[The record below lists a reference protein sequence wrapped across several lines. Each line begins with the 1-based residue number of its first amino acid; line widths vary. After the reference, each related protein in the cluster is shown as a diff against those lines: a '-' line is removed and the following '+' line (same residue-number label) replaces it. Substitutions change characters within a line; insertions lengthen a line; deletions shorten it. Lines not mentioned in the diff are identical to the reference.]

1 MEFSKRLCLEKTM
14 TGLPTRPKRSE
25 SAQALILTICVI
37 SLAVSITLYAFLSA
51 TATSRE
57 NARLAASKT
66 DISQRED
73 LLMRSILHKFAE
85 GIVVGQTWDTILNN
99 ALSEMRASTY
109 INPTDLTAL
118 FPGQNVVPANLADSN
133 AGVSRLIPG
142 FTGAGFS
149 GMIPY
154 AGVTNISNV
163 DSGNPAKSGTLPPL
177 LQYGLLPGQEA
188 ADRLLGQD
196 PVTIPQ
202 YMFFKSVYSIAN
214 ALTPSL
220 LSPSNRW
227 GALTYPNIRFG
238 LERPGDPFMARRI
251 WWRIPVQFTS
261 SFGGYTGSYKNG
273 DQHGYTS
280 SKPVNYIISVYDF
293 PSQLPIKVGGSVN
306 ALIGQEATGESWGN
320 TSTSTTGNVKID
332 GSVYGDSV
340 QLSGSTFTGN
350 ISARTGVSVQ
360 QSATVGSETFSDNT
374 YADLGVR
381 ETKDT
386 SRSVVAGVPPVSA
399 AGDGGKVL
407 LTSLASSDAFF
418 MRASGTPTLWDLYS
432 RPYYRCPIR
441 IIITNIDA
449 AGNISLTVQALI
461 SAVAPL
467 TSLQSLNVVMNPD
480 ALLGVADPVI
490 SGTLTAGVWNLV
502 GGWKILPLTIG
513 TAAPYLDLTGALQ
526 KTTTA
531 TGDPSGEMPLLEID
545 VSKLFNSLLTGLG
558 LGVGPCAIYIGY
570 KPANP
575 ISDNGN
581 LAIALLGTSDLHL
594 LFTNPLTGASGL
606 SIVTK
611 QRLYILGDFNQVKLT
626 NPPDTD
632 PTHDQYPPTS
642 LYAPEIRFG
651 VNPLQPTINLKGRI
665 DVDHGSTS
673 TATQIN
679 PLAATSGSNSQI
691 AFSQRQYNLT
701 RIYNPKMVPPITRLN
716 LLFTIEKEYT
726 Q

>member
-1 MEFSKRLCLEKTM
+1 LAKTM

-25 SAQALILTICVI
+25 SGQALILTICVI

-57 NARLAASKT
+57 NARLAAAKI

-73 LLMRSILHKFAE
+73 LLMRALLHKTAE
-85 GIVVGQTWDTILNN
+85 GMIAGQTWDTILNN
-99 ALSEMRASTY
+99 ALNEMRASTY
-109 INPTDLTAL
+109 INPADLTVL
-118 FPGQNVVPANLADSN
+118 FPAQNVVPANLADSN
-133 AGVSRLIPG
+133 AGVSTLIPG

-149 GMIPY
+149 GLIPY
-154 AGVTNISNV
+154 AGSNIISA

-177 LQYGLLPGQEA
+177 LQYGVLPGQEA

-196 PVTIPQ
+196 PVTTPQ
-202 YMFFKSVYSIAN
+202 YMFFKSVYSN
-214 ALTPSL
+214 SFPFVPSL

-238 LERPGDPFMARRI
+238 LQRPGDPFMARRI
-251 WWRIPVQFTS
+251 WWRVPVQFTS
-261 SFGGYTGSYKNG
+261 SFGGYTGTYKNG
-273 DQHGYTS
+273 DQRGYTA
-280 SKPVNYIISVYDF
+280 SKPVNYILSVYDF

-306 ALIGQEATGESWGN
+306 AVIGQEATSESWGN
-320 TSTSTTGNVKID
+320 TGTSSTGNVIID
-332 GSVYGDSV
+332 GSIYGDSV

-360 QSATVGSETFSDNT
+360 QSSTVGSETFSDNT

-381 ETKDT
+381 EAKDT
-386 SRSVVAGVPPVSA
+386 SRSIGAPPVSS

-407 LTSLASSDAFF
+407 LASLASSDAFF

-441 IIITNIDA
+441 IIISSIDA
-449 AGNISLTVQALI
+449 AGNISLTVEALA

-490 SGTLTAGVWNLV
+490 SGNLTSGVWNLV

-513 TAAPYLDLTGALQ
+513 TAAPYLDLTGTLQ

-531 TGDPSGEMPLLEID
+531 TGDPSGEVPLLEID
-545 VSKLFNSLLTGLG
+545 VSKLFNGLLAGLG
-558 LGVGPCAIYIGY
+558 LGVGPVAIYIGY
-570 KPANP
+570 APDQP
-575 ISDNGN
+575 ISNNGN
-581 LAIALLGTSDLHL
+581 LAIALLGTSDLHA

-626 NPPDTD
+626 KPPDTN
-632 PTHDQYPPTS
+632 TAHDQYPPTS

-701 RIYNPKMVPPITRLN
+701 RIYDPRMVPPITRLN